1 MKSMDKLILLDIALS
16 FNTSFRLKESKQQMW
31 VQKLTVGKGKK
42 QKQALQNKNSLLDI
56 SNSPF
61 APWEDSQYLLIF

>member
-1 MKSMDKLILLDIALS
+1 MKSMDKLILLDIALY
-16 FNTSFRLKESKQQMW
+16 FNTSFRLKELKQQMR

-42 QKQALQNKNSLLDI
+42 QKQALQNKNSILDI

-61 APWEDSQYLLIF
+61 APWEDSQYLLII

>member
-1 MKSMDKLILLDIALS
+1 MDKLILLDIALY
-16 FNTSFRLKESKQQMW
+16 FNTSFLLKELKQQKR
-31 VQKLTVGKGKK
+31 VQKLTVGKCKK

-61 APWEDSQYLLIF
+61 APWEDSQYLLII

>member
-1 MKSMDKLILLDIALS
+1 MKSMDKLILLDIALYFNIS
-16 FNTSFRLKESKQQMW
+16 FHLKELKQQMR

-61 APWEDSQYLLIF
+61 APWEDSQYLLII

>member
-1 MKSMDKLILLDIALS
+1 MDKLILLDIALY
-16 FNTSFRLKESKQQMW
+16 FNTSFRLKELKQQMR

-42 QKQALQNKNSLLDI
+42 QKQALQNKNSILDI

-61 APWEDSQYLLIF
+61 APWEDSQYLLII

>member
-1 MKSMDKLILLDIALS
+1 M
-16 FNTSFRLKESKQQMW
+16 R

-42 QKQALQNKNSLLDI
+42 QKQALQNKNSFLYI

-61 APWEDSQYLLIF
+61 APWEDSQCLLII

>member
-1 MKSMDKLILLDIALS
+1 MKSMDKLILLDIALY
-16 FNTSFRLKESKQQMW
+16 FTTSFRLKELKQQMR

-42 QKQALQNKNSLLDI
+42 QKQALQNKNSILDI

-61 APWEDSQYLLIF
+61 APWEDSQYLLII